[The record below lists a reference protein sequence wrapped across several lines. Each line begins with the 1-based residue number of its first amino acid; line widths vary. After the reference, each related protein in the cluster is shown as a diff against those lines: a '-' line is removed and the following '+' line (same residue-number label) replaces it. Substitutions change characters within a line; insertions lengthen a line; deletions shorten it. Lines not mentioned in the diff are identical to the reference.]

1 MWCVTA
7 FLFDFLK
14 VSNGGIDVPVIRG
27 LCADIEQ
34 LRFAKPTSTTSNIA
48 TGQVG
53 ISFFLTI

>member
-1 MWCVTA
+1 ME
-7 FLFDFLK
+7 
-14 VSNGGIDVPVIRG
+14 GIDVPVIRG

-53 ISFFLTI
+53 ISFSFLTN

>member
-1 MWCVTA
+1 ME
-7 FLFDFLK
+7 
-14 VSNGGIDVPVIRG
+14 GIDVPVIRG

-53 ISFFLTI
+53 ISFFFNYLRTLLPMLNDAGK